1 MAHNPITK
9 EKVKGVKHIIAVA
22 SGKGGVGKSTV
33 AVNLAIA
40 LSKTTSPFPSPSNKG
55 RVRVGLID
63 ADIYGPSIPLM
74 FNLVKERPE
83 VFETEGKQY
92 MIPLEKYGVHILSL
106 GFFFDPT
113 KALIWRGPMVH
124 SALKQLFFESMWKD
138 IDYLVVDLPPG
149 TGDAHLT
156 LLQTV
161 VVDGVVI
168 VSTPQEVALI
178 DARKALNMFTQQDIG
193 VPVLGFIENMAYF
206 TPPDMPDKKYYLFGK
221 DGCKKLAEES
231 GVDLLGQI
239 PIVENIRES
248 GDIGIPAALADNTIE
263 SNAFKVVAE
272 NIIKKL
278 AVTGS

>member
-40 LSKTTSPFPSPSNKG
+40 LSKTGAKT
-55 RVRVGLID
+55 GLID

-74 FNLVKERPE
+74 FNAVNERPE
-83 VFETEGKQY
+83 VVEIEGKNY
-92 MIPLEKYGVHILSL
+92 MIPLVKYGIYILSI
-106 GFFFDPT
+106 GFFFDSS

-124 SALKQLFFESMWKD
+124 SALKQLFFESTWED

-156 LLQTV
+156 LLQSV
-161 VVDGVVI
+161 VVDGVII

-178 DARKALNMFTQQDIG
+178 RCKESIG
-193 VPVLGFIENMAYF
+193 YVHPTAN
-206 TPPDMPDKKYYLFGK
+206 
-221 DGCKKLAEES
+221 
-231 GVDLLGQI
+231 
-239 PIVENIRES
+239 R
-248 GDIGIPAALADNTIE
+248 NTCSWIY
-263 SNAFKVVAE
+263 
-272 NIIKKL
+272 
-278 AVTGS
+278 